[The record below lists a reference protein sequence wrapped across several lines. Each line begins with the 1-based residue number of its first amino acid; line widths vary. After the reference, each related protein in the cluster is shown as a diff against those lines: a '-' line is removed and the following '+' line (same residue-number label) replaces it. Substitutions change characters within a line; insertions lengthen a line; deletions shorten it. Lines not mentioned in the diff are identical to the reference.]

1 MFNNKWI
8 KLLIISIVLLALAVP
23 LSGCTSPAATPTPSA
38 AASPTPAAQQTLL
51 LATTTSTRDSGL
63 LDVLLPPFEQENN
76 VKVKVTAVG
85 SGQAMQLGKTGDA
98 DVLMVHSPAAEDT
111 FMAQGYGW
119 NRTKFMHND
128 FVIVG
133 PASDPA
139 GIKST
144 NNSTQAFITIAD
156 KQATFIARNDGS
168 GTDAKE
174 KSIWNTTGMPLPTN
188 KSSWYIS
195 QGGGMSET
203 LRMANETQAY
213 TLSDR
218 ATFAAQQKNLSL
230 VILVQGDKGLLNPYS
245 IIAVNKTMHP
255 NVNYEM
261 AKKLIDYVSSP
272 EGQGIIK
279 SYGVSQYG
287 QELFFPDII
296 K

>member
-139 GIKST
+139 GIKSI

-255 NVNYEM
+255 SVNYEM